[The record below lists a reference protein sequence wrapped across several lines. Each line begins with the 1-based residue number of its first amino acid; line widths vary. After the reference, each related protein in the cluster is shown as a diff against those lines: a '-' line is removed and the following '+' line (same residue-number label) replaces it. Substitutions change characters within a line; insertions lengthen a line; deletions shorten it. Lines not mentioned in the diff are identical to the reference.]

1 MSYAVATG
9 ACHSDIAWKP
19 KTQVTLI
26 KIREA
31 LLRLSPHFHPSP
43 VRFHHR
49 WFLWAQ
55 GCSATADQG
64 KMCLRWEDLPSRTN
78 ELLGKLL
85 TSFELVANPDM
96 CYYPGLSSLC
106 SICVGLKVRKLHFSF
121 LLYLRLPIVPA
132 TVGAWSPS
140 ASCLPSFI
148 VISRCD
154 RHGYYFSRIFLLYLS
169 SLKSSLHFPTQN
181 QIGPHKLSMGRQT
194 EALFSFSKL
203 MTNVSFYSEETIF
216 LSVGRWMDLT
226 CQHFAEV
233 VCGFLGQFL
242 AFWGR
247 EGGESLSYFLTL
259 VAEELELEN

>member
-1 MSYAVATG
+1 
-9 ACHSDIAWKP
+9 
-19 KTQVTLI
+19 
-26 KIREA
+26 
-31 LLRLSPHFHPSP
+31 
-43 VRFHHR
+43 
-49 WFLWAQ
+49 
-55 GCSATADQG
+55 
-64 KMCLRWEDLPSRTN
+64 MCLRWEDLPSRTN
-78 ELLGKLL
+78 EPLGKLL
-85 TSFELVANPDM
+85 TSFELVANPDT

-121 LLYLRLPIVPA
+121 FLYLRLPIV
-132 TVGAWSPS
+132 
-140 ASCLPSFI
+140 PSFI

-154 RHGYYFSRIFLLYLS
+154 RRGYYFSRIFLLYLS

-247 EGGESLSYFLTL
+247 EGGESFVLFPYISC
-259 VAEELELEN
+259 